1 MTDARLTDGK
11 LTDASLTGAPLTDAS
26 LTDASLTDAPTDAP
40 SPELQAAFQGLPAF
54 LRYPIFLPTERVPE
68 REAIDGLA
76 RIRALYAGELDA
88 VHRPRLRALKV
99 ARRNR
104 RCFVIGNGPSLASTD
119 LGRLRDEVTFAT
131 NGFFLKMPE
140 LDWRPTYY
148 VVEDHLVGEDRAPE
162 LNALRGTTKLFPA
175 SLAYAL
181 LPDGDTTYFDHRPR
195 KSFPDGFDF
204 SFDADVN
211 TWTGGTVTFTC
222 LQLAAYLGF
231 QEIYLVG
238 VDASYSIPADAALAG
253 NGRVKAIDMAS
264 DDPNHFHPD
273 YFGKGKRWHEPNV
286 DVMLG
291 AYAEARRATES
302 RGVSIVNAT
311 VGGKLEV
318 FPRIEY
324 DMLFRPAPAERLLVV
339 DLTTIGD
346 ATASG
351 EMKAAV
357 LGGWPAELRLQVFD
371 AGGGQLRIAER
382 PELHGDDGLTQ
393 AIGEFDP
400 DLVLYRPVPR
410 KPALHGFAMDLVRRR
425 HLPLAVWL
433 LDDWPTAYK
442 REDPERARNLEADL
456 RWLLDRADVRLSIS
470 PEMSTAF
477 HARYGQ
483 PFVPVA
489 NGVDPAD
496 WTVATL
502 RPPGP
507 VRVRYAG
514 NLADNMTLDTV
525 RLVAGAIERL
535 ADSGVELS
543 LEVKAS
549 PYWHAKTGDFAA
561 GLRHTIVTATDLS
574 IGAYRQWLSDAD
586 VLLIAYNF
594 DARSRDYI
602 RYSLANKLPEC
613 LASGAAILAV
623 GPEEIGT
630 IARMAALDVGERVTV
645 ADEGRIEEALRRLVE
660 SPERRLELGR
670 RGQEVAFSLFDA
682 RQMQAAFESSVGRV
696 AAAHHARDYP
706 RDLHAHVDET
716 AIVADLLADRQG
728 TAHVMLDVGAQR
740 GASAIHFARLGWTVH
755 CFEPHPISRHALSTR
770 FADRPNVHVDP
781 RALGAERAEGVALF
795 ESPES
800 SGIAALN
807 PFLESHVEAAR
818 VDVTT
823 VADVVTELDLSSVDF
838 LKIDVEGVDFA
849 VLRTVPWDRVRPDV
863 IECEFEDARTRSLG
877 HTWRDVAA
885 YLRERGYAVYVSV
898 WHPVIRYG
906 VRHDWR
912 RVVPFGPD
920 LALDPDAWGNLVA
933 FRADPGWD
941 AVRRAFDRN
950 LERGRESAA
959 PAPARSGGPAA
970 AAAKKPRPLL
980 RRILGRGRRILRR
993 VTGSA
998 ESKTAVAP
1006 SRSTRTAAVAP
1017 PHGHELMARLLPDV
1031 AQGRGGFVIEVGT
1044 TREKLPGQGSTVVLA
1059 ELASKL
1065 RLPFV
1070 TVDMDPANTEQA
1082 RLDLARIPTAQAVT
1096 AKGEEY
1102 LATFDQPIVAA
1113 YLDAFDIQHGMHS
1126 EDRVQR
1132 YREHLGTDITN
1143 AAASAM
1149 HLAAAEAL
1157 RPRLVPG
1164 GLVVIDDTWPDGAGY
1179 AGKGRDAVP
1188 ALLAG
1193 GFAIVG
1199 TTDSAIALRS
1209 PETSAM
1215 TPGASRG

>member
-1 MTDARLTDGK
+1 MTDAK
-11 LTDASLTGAPLTDAS
+11 LTNTPLTDAP
-26 LTDASLTDAPTDAP
+26 AAAP
-40 SPELQAAFQGLPAF
+40 SPALQAAIRELPAF

-76 RIRALYAGELDA
+76 RVRALYDTDLDA
-88 VHRPRLRALKV
+88 VHRPRLRALKA

-181 LPDGDTTYFDHRPR
+181 LPDEDTTYFDHRPR

-222 LQLAAYLGF
+222 MQLAAYLGF

-238 VDASYSIPADAALAG
+238 VDASYSIPADAALSG

-291 AYAEARRATES
+291 AYAEARRATEG

-318 FPRIEY
+318 FPRIDYE
-324 DMLFRPAPAERLLVV
+324 MLFRPAPAERLLVL

-357 LGGWPAELRLQVFD
+357 LGGWPADRRLQVYD
-371 AGGGQLRIAER
+371 ERGGQLRIAEM
-382 PELHGDDGLTQ
+382 PEVTGLDGLTT
-393 AIGEFDP
+393 AINAFDP
-400 DLVLYRPVPR
+400 DLVLYRPVPK
-410 KPALHGFAMDLVRRR
+410 KPELHGFAMDLIKRRN
-425 HLPLAVWL
+425 LPLAVWL
-433 LDDWPTAYK
+433 LDDWPTAYAH
-442 REDPERARNLEADL
+442 EEPERARTLDADL
-456 RWLLDRADVRLSIS
+456 RWLLGRADVRLSIS

-477 HARYGQ
+477 HERYGH
-483 PFVPVA
+483 PFVPLS

-496 WTVATL
+496 WTAATL
-502 RPPGP
+502 RPRGP

-514 NLADNMTLDTV
+514 NLADNMTLDAV
-525 RLVAGAIERL
+525 RLVAGVVERI
-535 ADSGVELS
+535 ADSGVDIS

-549 PYWHAKTGDFAA
+549 PYWHAKTGDWAA
-561 GLRHTIVTATDLS
+561 GLRHTTVTATELS
-574 IGAYRQWLSDAD
+574 IGEYRQWLSDAD

-602 RYSLANKLPEC
+602 RYSVANKLPEC
-613 LASGAAILAV
+613 LASGAAVLAV
-623 GPEEIGT
+623 GPEDIGT

-645 ADEGRIEEALRRLVE
+645 ADEGRIEEALRRLAA

-670 RGQEVAFSLFDA
+670 RGQKVAFSLFDA
-682 RQMQAAFESSVGRV
+682 RQVRAAFDASVGRI
-696 AAAHHARDYP
+696 AAAHLAGDYP
-706 RDLHAHVDET
+706 RDLHANVDET

-728 TAHVMLDVGAQR
+728 VGHVMLDVGAQR

-781 RALGAERAEGVALF
+781 RALGAEPAKDVALF

-807 PFLESHVEAAR
+807 PFLQSHVEAAR

-823 VADVVTELDLSSVDF
+823 VAHVVTELDLSSVDF

-849 VLRTVPWDRVRPDV
+849 VLRTVPWDRLRPDV

-885 YLRERGYAVYVSV
+885 YLGERGYAVYVSV

-912 RVVPFGPD
+912 RVMPFAPD
-920 LALDPDAWGNLVA
+920 LELDPDAWGNLVA
-933 FRADPGWD
+933 FRVDPGWD
-941 AVRRAFDRN
+941 AVRQAFDRN
-950 LERGRESAA
+950 LERGQEPAA
-959 PAPARSGGPAA
+959 PAPVRSGGAA
-970 AAAKKPRPLL
+970 AAAKKRRPLA

-993 VTGSA
+993 LAGFE
-998 ESKTAVAP
+998 ESKPAVAP
-1006 SRSTRTAAVAP
+1006 GRSKRAAPVAP
-1017 PHGHELMARLLPDV
+1017 PHGHELLARLLPDV
-1031 AQGRGGFVIEVGT
+1031 AAGRRGFVVEVGT

-1059 ELASKL
+1059 ELAAKL
-1065 RLPFV
+1065 RLSFV

-1082 RLDLARIPTAQAVT
+1082 RLDLARIPTARAET
-1096 AKGEEY
+1096 AKGEEF

-1126 EDRVQR
+1126 EERVQR
-1132 YREHLGTDITN
+1132 YRQHLGTDITN

-1157 RPRLVPG
+1157 RPWLVPG
-1164 GLVVIDDTWPDGAGY
+1164 GLVVIDDTWADGAGY

-1209 PETSAM
+1209 PETPQS
-1215 TPGASRG
+1215 TSGAARG